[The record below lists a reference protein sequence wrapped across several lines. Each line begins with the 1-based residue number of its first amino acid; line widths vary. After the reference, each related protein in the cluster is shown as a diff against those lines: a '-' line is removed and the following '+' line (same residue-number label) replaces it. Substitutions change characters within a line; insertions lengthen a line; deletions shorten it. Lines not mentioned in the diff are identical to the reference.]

1 MTMQE
6 RRIELFGAY
15 INELQPH
22 KDLPAL
28 SPVQILGEYARCSLA
43 ANTEWRDI
51 YGSSSDDTPIGFLIM
66 GYAPNCHPDA
76 DIYIQEA
83 YISPESRRNGYMSR
97 VIAEVLGKDTSK
109 VCLYILHKNH
119 AAHKFWHELF
129 AKLGYAPFEPALGP
143 AFDDYGKLYWFRK
156 VQQEEEGGYL

>member
-1 MTMQE
+1 MTTQE
-6 RRIELFGAY
+6 RRIALYGAY

-28 SPVQILGEYARCSLA
+28 TPVQILGEYARCSLA

-51 YGSSSDDTPIGFLIM
+51 YGSSSDEMPIGFIIV
-66 GYAPNCHPDA
+66 GYPPNCHPDA
-76 DIYIQEA
+76 EIYIQEA
-83 YISPESRRNGYMSR
+83 YISPESRHCGYMSR
-97 VIAEVLGKDTSK
+97 VIAEVLGRDTSS

-119 AAHKFWHELF
+119 SAHKFWHELF
-129 AKLGYAPFEPALGP
+129 TKLGYAPFESELGP

-156 VQQEEEGGYL
+156 DQQAEGGSL

>member
-22 KDLPAL
+22 KALPAL
-28 SPVQILGEYARCSLA
+28 TPVQILDEYAKCSLA

-51 YGSSSDDTPIGFLIM
+51 YGPSSDEMPIGFVVV
-66 GYAPNCHPDA
+66 GYPPNCHPDA
-76 DIYIQEA
+76 ELFIQEA

-97 VIAEVLGKDTSK
+97 VIAEVLGKDTPK
-109 VCLYILHKNH
+109 VCLYILHQNH
-119 AAHKFWHELF
+119 TAYKFWHGLF
-129 AKLGYAPFEPALGP
+129 TKMGYARFESALGP
-143 AFDDYGKLYWFRK
+143 AYDDYGKLYWFRK
-156 VQQEEEGGYL
+156 VQQEEGGCL